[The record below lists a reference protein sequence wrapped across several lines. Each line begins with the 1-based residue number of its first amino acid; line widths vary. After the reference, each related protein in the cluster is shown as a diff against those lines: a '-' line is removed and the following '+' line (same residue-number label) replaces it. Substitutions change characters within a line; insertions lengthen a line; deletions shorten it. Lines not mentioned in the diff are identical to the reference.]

1 MSKIIDFR
9 TRPPALSFL
18 DARIYTRPDIRD
30 RFTRQIGYEPAPSA
44 EQKSLELYFK
54 EADEAGIGLGVCVGR
69 NTAVLGA
76 VSNADVALLAKQY
89 PGKFHPVGSIE
100 SPTIRGML
108 AQYQE
113 MLDLGVR
120 VLNLEPGVWG
130 QPLYADD
137 RLLYPLYERCEAEGI
152 VVLIMTGG
160 NAGPD
165 LTYTNPEHIDR
176 VAADFPNLQIV
187 ATHGNWP
194 HVQEIIHVAFRRPN
208 LWISPDMYLNDSL
221 PGLAEYVKAAQGFL
235 QDRFL
240 FGTAYPMAPMV
251 EYTRWFTALP
261 IPPAAM
267 DKILHANAKRLLGL

>member
-1 MSKIIDFR
+1 MSNIIDFR

-18 DARIYTRPDIRD
+18 NARIYTRPDIRN
-30 RFTRQIGYEPAPSA
+30 RFTRQISYEPAPSA
-44 EQKSLELYFK
+44 EEKSMDLYFQ
-54 EADEAGIGLGVCVGR
+54 EASAAGIKLGVCVGR
-69 NTAVLGA
+69 NTTLLGA
-76 VSNADVALLAKQY
+76 VSNSDVALLAEQY

-108 AQYQE
+108 DQFQE
-113 MLDLGVR
+113 MLDLGMR

-137 RLLYPLYERCEAEGI
+137 RLLYPLYERCEAEGV

-165 LTYTNPEHIDR
+165 ITYSNPEHIDR
-176 VAADFPNLQIV
+176 VLADFPNLQIV

-208 LWISPDMYLNDSL
+208 LWVSPDMYLNDGL
-221 PGLAEYVKAAQGFL
+221 PGLQEYLAAARGFL

-240 FGTAYPMAPMV
+240 FGTAYPMAPMI
-251 EYTRWFTALP
+251 EYTKWFTGLP
-261 IPPAAM
+261 IPAAAM
-267 DKILHANAKRLLGL
+267 DKILHENATRLLGL

>member
-1 MSKIIDFR
+1 MSNIIDFR

-18 DARIYTRPDIRD
+18 NARIYTRPDIRN
-30 RFTRQIGYEPAPSA
+30 RFTRQISYEPAPSA
-44 EQKSLELYFK
+44 EAQSMELYLK
-54 EADEAGIGLGVCVGR
+54 EAEEAGIKMGVCVGR
-69 NTAVLGA
+69 NTTLLGA
-76 VSNADVALLAKQY
+76 VSNSDVALLAKQY

-100 SPTIRGML
+100 SQTIRGML
-108 AQYQE
+108 EQFQE
-113 MLDLGVR
+113 MLDLGMR

-137 RLLYPLYERCEAEGI
+137 RILYPLYERCEAAGV
-152 VVLIMTGG
+152 VVLVMTGG

-165 LTYTNPEHIDR
+165 ITYSNPEHIDR

-208 LWISPDMYLNDSL
+208 LWISPDMYLNEGL
-221 PGLAEYVKAAQGFL
+221 PGLQEYLAAARGFL

-251 EYTRWFTALP
+251 EYTRWFTGLP
-261 IPPAAM
+261 IPAPAM
-267 DKILHANAKRLLGL
+267 DKILQGNATRLLGL

>member
-1 MSKIIDFR
+1 MTSIIDFR
-9 TRPPALSFL
+9 SRPPALTFL
-18 DARIYTRPDIRD
+18 NARIYTRPDIRN

-44 EQKSLELYFK
+44 EEKSLDLYFR
-54 EADEAGIGLGVCVGR
+54 EAEQAGIRTGVCVGR
-69 NTAVLGA
+69 NTTLLGA
-76 VSNADVALLAKQY
+76 VLNSDVAALAQQY
-89 PGKFHPVGSIE
+89 PGKFHPVASIE
-100 SPTIRGML
+100 SATIRGML
-108 AQYQE
+108 EQYQE
-113 MLDLGVR
+113 MLDLGIR
-120 VLNLEPGVWG
+120 VLNLEPGVWA

-137 RLLYPLYERCEAEGI
+137 RLLYPLYERCEAQGV

-165 LTYTNPEHIDR
+165 ITYTNPEHLDR

-194 HVQEIIHVAFRRPN
+194 HVQEAIHLAFRRAN
-208 LWISPDMYLNDSL
+208 IWLSPDMYLNDKL
-221 PGLAEYVKAAQGFL
+221 PGTQEYLAAARGFL

-261 IPPAAM
+261 LPAPVM
-267 DKILHANAKRLLGL
+267 DKVLQGNARRLLGI